1 MIRSKPGTGRRPL
14 AFDPR
19 LVIGLALVAASVA
32 GVVAVVSAM
41 DETTEVL
48 SAAEPLSPGDR
59 IGSHELVVVDV
70 RLATAAGH
78 YLVPGDVPEEGLVV
92 SRAVGEG
99 ELVPLDAVGSSDGLR
114 LASLVLEVAG
124 TLAASVQPG
133 SLVDVWAARELEGG
147 RFGPPA
153 VIASGATVVRLVESD
168 SIVSGGEATAVEV
181 LVPTSRVARVL
192 EAAANSD
199 AVSIVPAAI
208 PVR

>member
-1 MIRSKPGTGRRPL
+1 MISSKLGKSRRPV

-32 GVVAVVSAM
+32 GVVGLVTAA
-41 DETTEVL
+41 DETTQVL
-48 SAAEPLSPGDR
+48 AASESLAPGDR
-59 IGSHELVVVDV
+59 IERDDLVVVDV
-70 RLATAAGH
+70 RLATAEGH
-78 YLVPGDVPEEGLVV
+78 YLAPADIPDEGAVV
-92 SRAVGEG
+92 TRAVGEG
-99 ELVPLDAVGSSDGLR
+99 ELVPADAIGSADGLR
-114 LASLVLEVAG
+114 LASLVLDVGG

-133 SLVDVWAARELEGG
+133 SVVDVWAARELEGG

-153 VIASGATVVRLVESD
+153 VIASGATVVRLVDSD
-168 SIVSGGEATAVEV
+168 SIVSGSETTAVEV
-181 LVPTSRVARVL
+181 LVPKPRIARVL